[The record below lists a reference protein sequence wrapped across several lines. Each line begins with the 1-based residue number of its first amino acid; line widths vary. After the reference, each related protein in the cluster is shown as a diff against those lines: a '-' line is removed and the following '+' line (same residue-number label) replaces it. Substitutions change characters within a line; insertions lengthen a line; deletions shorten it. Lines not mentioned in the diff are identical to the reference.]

1 MLVEMICK
9 NCGEEI
15 RNRENYCP
23 SCGMELSVPY
33 SKSLKEKY
41 IAGEYQDH
49 QEEHIIRKNNQT
61 ENEYRP
67 RKDTADYEQYDD
79 QTLEEYETKE
89 SGSSGI
95 FTVTFLFLIMALL
108 FGFVIGMI
116 IFSGIFT
123 GISKI

>member
-1 MLVEMICK
+1 M
-9 NCGEEI
+9 

-49 QEEHIIRKNNQT
+49 QEEHIIRKNNRT
-61 ENEYRP
+61 ETEYRP
-67 RKDTADYEQYDD
+67 RKDTNDYEQYDD

>member
-1 MLVEMICK
+1 MIK
-9 NCGEEI
+9 
-15 RNRENYCP
+15 
-23 SCGMELSVPY
+23 
-33 SKSLKEKY
+33 
-41 IAGEYQDH
+41 H
-49 QEEHIIRKNNQT
+49 
-61 ENEYRP
+61 
-67 RKDTADYEQYDD
+67 
-79 QTLEEYETKE
+79 LEEYETKE